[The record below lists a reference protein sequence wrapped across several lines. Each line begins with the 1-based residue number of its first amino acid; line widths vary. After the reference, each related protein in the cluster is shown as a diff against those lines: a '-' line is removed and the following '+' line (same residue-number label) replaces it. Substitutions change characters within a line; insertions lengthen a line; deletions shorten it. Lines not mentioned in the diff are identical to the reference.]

1 MLLALLAARTLCRW
15 EEIPVGKYRIQSSTL
30 ALIEENGRRTSCT
43 LPAGTVIAT
52 DHLEAQGLVEVVW
65 ENKKFLMFAK
75 DLRSRAEP
83 VET

>member
-1 MLLALLAARTLCRW
+1 M
-15 EEIPVGKYRIQSSTL
+15 GKYRIKSSTL
-30 ALIEENGRRTSCT
+30 ALLEDNGRRVSCT

-52 DHLEAQGLVEVVW
+52 DYLEAQGMVEVVW

-83 VET
+83 LETPV